1 MALATYN
8 KFQPFVQNLANQ
20 LINLG
25 SDTLKVMLSNTLPL
39 ATYGV
44 KASIAEISAGNG
56 YTAGGAAVTITS
68 SLQVGGTYILLPTP
82 STSAIFTATGT
93 LGPFRYAVLYDSTPA
108 AGYLISWYDYGAPI
122 TLASGGSFIVA
133 FQTVSGIL
141 QMT

>member
-1 MALATYN
+1 MALAAFQ
-8 KFQPFVQNLANQ
+8 KFQPFVQNWANG

-25 SDTLKVMLSNTLPL
+25 ADTLKVMLTNTLPL

-44 KASIAEISAGNG
+44 KASIAELSAGNG
-56 YTAGGAAVTITS
+56 YTTGGAAVTIAS
-68 SLQVGGTYILLPTP
+68 SLQTGGTYILLPTP
-82 STSAIFTATGT
+82 SSTAIFTATGT

-108 AGYLISWYDYGAPI
+108 AGYLISWYDYGSPI

-141 QMT
+141 QLT